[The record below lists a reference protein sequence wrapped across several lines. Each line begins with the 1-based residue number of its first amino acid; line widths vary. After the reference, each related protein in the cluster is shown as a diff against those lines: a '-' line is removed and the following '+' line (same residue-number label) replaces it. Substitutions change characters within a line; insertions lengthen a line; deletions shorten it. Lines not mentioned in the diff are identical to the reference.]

1 MTDRVR
7 SIKWESPEHGGT
19 QTDQTPTEIDVGEDF
34 LDCRGVTIQDDTSD
48 DEVVRISRDVS
59 GNLDFT
65 DPVYGATITLSEL
78 ATAGATSIIEARGI
92 LTRDGGIVYN
102 KIVGG
107 IELVVRPA

>member
-1 MTDRVR
+1 MVDRVQA
-7 SIKWESPEHGGT
+7 IKWETPSQGGT
-19 QTDQTPTEIDVGEDF
+19 QTDQTPTEIDVNEDH
-34 LDCRGVTIQDDTSD
+34 LDCRGVTVQNDTSEDDT
-48 DEVVRISRDVS
+48 VGVSRDAS
-59 GNLDFT
+59 NNLNFR